1 MIISSK
7 LPQFIDEVALFLV
20 ASTQEVD
27 FYLASNAEINN
38 VFHFKME
45 KTKYS
50 DREDLVSRGTMVFES
65 GAKFEKLRKLE
76 RTNFIKEF
84 KDDVKEFLTEHKVN
98 KVYLFAP
105 KELLKELKKSLPAT
119 AIKKLKGSYE
129 GNFQKEKP
137 FDILKKIIKKPLK

>member
-38 VFHFKME
+38 VFHFKIE
-45 KTKYS
+45 KTKHS
-50 DREDLVSRGTMVFES
+50 DRDDLTKRGQIVFES
-65 GAKFEKLRKLE
+65 AAKFEKLRKLE
-76 RTNFIKEF
+76 RDNFVREF
-84 KDDVKEFLTEHKVN
+84 KVDVKEFLSEQKVN
-98 KVYLFAP
+98 KIYLFAP

-119 AIKKLKGSYE
+119 AIKKLKGNYE

>member
-7 LPQFIDEVALFLV
+7 LPQFIDEAALFLV
-20 ASTQEVD
+20 ASTQELD

-38 VFHFKME
+38 VFHFKLE

-50 DREDLVSRGTMVFES
+50 DREDFSKNGSLNFET

-84 KDDVKEFLTEHKVN
+84 KDDVKEFLSNQKVS
-98 KVYLFAP
+98 KIYLFAP
-105 KELLKELKKSLPAT
+105 KELLKELKKSLPAM
-119 AIKKLKGSYE
+119 ALKKLKGSFE